1 MFVILVAGM
10 PHTGDSCDGIAD
22 PHHSLEDTM
31 MVMMMSTTMTLAVLC
46 LIWFASSGASRILYA
61 TCWSLW

>member
-1 MFVILVAGM
+1 MFVIVVAGI

-31 MVMMMSTTMTLAVLC
+31 MMMTMTMTVLC
-46 LIWFASSGASRILYA
+46 LICFASSGASRILCE

>member
-1 MFVILVAGM
+1 MFVLIVAGM

-31 MVMMMSTTMTLAVLC
+31 MVMMTTTTMTLYC
-46 LIWFASSGASRILYA
+46 
-61 TCWSLW
+61 SLFT